1 MPKALAGQTKPRM
14 GRPPKFE
21 RSAAG
26 ADEMRAKG
34 EAYFSK
40 CLQSDEVPTMVGLA
54 QALGYA
60 DRASLFDAQERP
72 EFSGAIKS
80 LRSKVTGWWE
90 RRLAGNACTGAIFWL
105 KNNGGYRDQQD
116 SAITIGG
123 DAKNPVQLL
132 VTFKEAPAR

>member
-1 MPKALAGQTKPRM
+1 MATLKGQTKPRM

-21 RSAAG
+21 RSQAG

-34 EAYFSK
+34 EAYFTK
-40 CLQSDEVPTMVGLA
+40 CVMTDDTPTMIGLA
-54 QALGYA
+54 QSLGYS
-60 DRASLFDAQERP
+60 DRHSLLDAQEKP
-72 EFSGAIKS
+72 EFSATIKS
-80 LRSKVTGWWE
+80 LRAKVTGWWE
-90 RRLAGNACTGAIFWL
+90 KRLAGNACTGAIFWL